1 MQAQWESHDHLTFL
15 KRLSQASFDLPL
27 SMTTWRTI
35 MGLASYLTV
44 SL

>member
-1 MQAQWESHDHLTFL
+1 MQAQWESHDHLTFV
-15 KRLSQASFDLPL
+15 KGLSQASFDLSL
-27 SMTTWRTI
+27 FMTTLRTI